1 MTSISDT
8 FDQLCALA
16 ALSYDETG
24 DTRFESRLL
33 DILNL
38 VKSYPQA
45 RDLFVERF
53 KIMLS
58 SRVTPLEVVE
68 FCMRELQ
75 WEEVK
80 CFALALYQPSINPR
94 SHALAGLISAY
105 EEVWPDEDLY
115 RYYSDRSL

>member
-45 RDLFVERF
+45 RDLFVEKF

-80 CFALALYQPSINPR
+80 C
-94 SHALAGLISAY
+94 
-105 EEVWPDEDLY
+105 
-115 RYYSDRSL
+115 

>member
-45 RDLFVERF
+45 RDLFVEKF

-94 SHALAGLISAY
+94 SQALAGLISAY

-115 RYYSDRSL
+115 RYYSNRSL